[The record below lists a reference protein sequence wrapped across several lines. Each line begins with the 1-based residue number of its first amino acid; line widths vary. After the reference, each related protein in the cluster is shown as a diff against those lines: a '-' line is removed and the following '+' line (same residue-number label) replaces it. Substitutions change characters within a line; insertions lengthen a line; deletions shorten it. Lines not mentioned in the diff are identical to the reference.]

1 MAFTGHV
8 HGVNKKRAI
17 LKANGACNHEWGEA
31 SGPID
36 VRRRRRRPTGSV
48 LAVELSHYDEDEE
61 SEDAGGGRE
70 LD

>member
-36 VRRRRRRPTGSV
+36 VRRRPTGSV

>member
-36 VRRRRRRPTGSV
+36 VRRRRRPTGSV

-61 SEDAGGGRE
+61 S
-70 LD
+70 LQN